1 MFASRYNVYND
12 PNEIFNGFVHTIQVR
27 NVLSPFLALFVGLIK
42 KNSLTS
48 EKAKQILYFVR

>member
-27 NVLSPFLALFVGLIK
+27 NVLSPFLALLVGLIK
-42 KNSLTS
+42 KLNSV
-48 EKAKQILYFVR
+48 KARPISYFVR